1 MQIPPADRYQTPTEV
16 VADLRRALANGEGLS
31 AVAAAP
37 SATVPPVTPTVIFVE
52 NRPKQQD
59 ALRDYF
65 SSHGYRV
72 LVLTDPLR
80 ALNRAESEPVQGLV
94 LIGDAL
100 GDEVAAVYQAAV
112 TRFRR
117 KQVPV
122 VLALSPKLAHIQDK
136 VSDQPYAR
144 VLREQVTLR
153 AIRTAL
159 RELSSNG
166 SGAKDLD

>member
-1 MQIPPADRYQTPTEV
+1 
-16 VADLRRALANGEGLS
+16 
-31 AVAAAP
+31 
-37 SATVPPVTPTVIFVE
+37 
-52 NRPKQQD
+52 
-59 ALRDYF
+59 
-65 SSHGYRV
+65 
-72 LVLTDPLR
+72 
-80 ALNRAESEPVQGLV
+80 V

-100 GDEVAAVYQAAV
+100 GDEVAAVYQAAI

-159 RELSSNG
+159 REMSSNG
-166 SGAKDLD
+166 AGATDLD